1 MREQCAKANVRL
13 QVVELDADLGQIKRR
28 LNARDETSA
37 EISDAR
43 LEDFEKLNAAYEPP
57 SELARDLIKIST
69 NNSVSNAVK
78 AVLQRLAKKQAG
90 TIIAQR
96 FNAG

>member
-13 QVVELDADLGQIKRR
+13 QVLVELDADLGQIKHR

-43 LEDFEKLNAAYEPP
+43 LEDFDELNRRYEAP
-57 SELARDLIKIST
+57 SELSFRELITASSAT
-69 NNSVSNAVK
+69 PPETTLLG
-78 AVLQRLAKKQAG
+78 VLKKLVQLQLE
-90 TIIAQR
+90 TTP
-96 FNAG
+96 